1 MKINNYEKFATFFLL
16 IFMILTLIL
25 NLEIASLN
33 KYITTVKNELASTKE
48 ELTTIQEN
56 YKIEIEKSTGLSKS
70 LDGISAELRVAN
82 ETLDMLKSGQ
92 YELRYF
98 GCFTIT
104 YYCNEN
110 YGHICG
116 GSGLTASGKP
126 TEVGWTIASDWNVLP
141 KGTVVYISGIG
152 FREVQDVGG
161 AVNGN
166 HIDVLVGTH
175 GEALACGTDYEDV
188 WMLVKKNT

>member
-1 MKINNYEKFATFFLL
+1 MKNKNYEKWVTFFLF
-16 IFMILTLIL
+16 IFMMLSCVL

-33 KYITTVKNELASTKE
+33 EELVTVQNELTVTQE
-48 ELTTIQEN
+48 ELTTTQEN
-56 YKIEIEKSTGLSKS
+56 YQIETTKSTELSKS

-82 ETLDMLKSGQ
+82 DTLDALKSGQ

-104 YYCNEN
+104 YYCDEN

-126 TEVGWTIASDWNVLP
+126 TEVGWTVATDWSVLP

-175 GEALACGTDYEDV
+175 SEALACGTDYEDV
-188 WMLVKKNT
+188 WMLVKKNS